1 MVKNSAE
8 AKFAIYFA
16 EYSTVVTTLTM
27 LKRKYVGISIKILT
41 KDLGRLQREIQ
52 KGASPL
58 KLSDLPSKNIYKM
71 QKILK
76 IQCSFMIPFNLEKDN
91 VNKILE

>member
-27 LKRKYVGISIKILT
+27 LKRKYVGISIEILA

-58 KLSDLPSKNIYKM
+58 KLSDLPTKKYLQNAKNIKNSMFIYDPLQPRK
-71 QKILK
+71 
-76 IQCSFMIPFNLEKDN
+76 S
-91 VNKILE
+91 